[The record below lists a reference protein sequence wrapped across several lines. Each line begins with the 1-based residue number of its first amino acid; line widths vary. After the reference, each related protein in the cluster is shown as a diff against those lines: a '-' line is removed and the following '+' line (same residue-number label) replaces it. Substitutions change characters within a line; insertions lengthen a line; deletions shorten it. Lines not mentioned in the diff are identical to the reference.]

1 MDEEEFRRQLDAAMR
16 PQPAIEQARGI
27 LMYRLSLPPARAFAE
42 LARAAETHRVPLPV
56 LAEALVCVVGGK
68 AHLVDKHARTAI
80 STEWHQ
86 LRATSEPPAT

>member
-42 LARAAETHRVPLPV
+42 LARPRRRPTACRSPCLPRHS
-56 LAEALVCVVGGK
+56 VGEEG
-68 AHLVDKHARTAI
+68 HLVDKHVRTAI

-86 LRATSEPPAT
+86 LRATSEPSTT